1 MKGNVLILFMYVF
14 IYLFIYLFIFLQG
27 GWCVKAVLFK
37 SKQ

>member
-1 MKGNVLILFMYVF
+1 MKGNVLILFM
-14 IYLFIYLFIFLQG
+14 YLFIYLFIFLQG